1 MNPPLILENW
11 LDDATRT
18 SILRQLEEASAAA
31 APVYGNAHAKGAVEP
46 RVRSTRMLAVD
57 DELRTF
63 MHGRLEEVQPRLEDH
78 FAVTLQRCEDPQF
91 LRYDPGD
98 FFVAHQDGNT
108 SLIHDDSRHRR
119 ISVIVL
125 LNSEYGG
132 GSLVFHGSYPD
143 WEARYTVPPV
153 PGALIAFPSETTH
166 EVTPV
171 THGVRYSIV
180 SWYR

>member
-1 MNPPLILENW
+1 MNPPLILEDF
-11 LDDATRT
+11 LDDATRA
-18 SILRQLEEASAAA
+18 SILRALENAPAAA
-31 APVYGNAHAKGAVEP
+31 APVYGSAGLGAAVQP
-46 RVRSTRMLAVD
+46 RARSTRMLAVD

-63 MHGRLEEVQPRLEDH
+63 IHTRLGDLRPQLERH
-78 FAVTLQRCEDPQF
+78 FSVALQRCEDPQF

-119 ISVIVL
+119 ISVIAL
-125 LNSEYGG
+125 LNSQYGG

-143 WEARYTVPPV
+143 WDARYTVPPV